1 MTAEAPGGDDGFED
15 DGQSFI
21 SHLVELRTRL
31 LKCVAAILVTFL
43 ALMPFSNELYT
54 GLARPL
60 IDKLGDSSMIATE
73 PAAPFL
79 VPFKLTLFVAAA
91 VAAPFLFFQ
100 AWKFI
105 APGLYAHERRLAGP
119 LIASSTLLFYLGMAF
134 AYYLV
139 FPLMFGFFTAAAPE
153 GVAVMTDISRYLGFV
168 MKIFLAFGLAFEV
181 PIATFLLV
189 RSGIIGVDDLAEKRP
204 YVIVGAF
211 AVGMLLTPPDVVSQF
226 LLAVPVWLLFE
237 LGLVMARVVG
247 RGDRTAR
254 ERDN

>member
-1 MTAEAPGGDDGFED
+1 MGADSPEDAPLDDE
-15 DGQSFI
+15 GQSFI
-21 SHLVELRTRL
+21 SHLVELRARL
-31 LKCVAAILVTFL
+31 LKCVAAVLVVFV
-43 ALMPFSNELYT
+43 ALMPFSNDLYT

-60 IDKLGDSSMIATE
+60 LDKLGGTSMIATE
-73 PAAPFL
+73 VAAPFL

-91 VAAPFLFFQ
+91 VAAPFIFYQ
-100 AWKFI
+100 AWRFI
-105 APGLYAHERRLAGP
+105 APGLYRHERRLAGP
-119 LIASSTLLFYLGMAF
+119 LIASSTALFYLGMVF

-168 MKIFLAFGLAFEV
+168 MKIFLAFGIAFEV

-189 RSGIIGVDDLAEKRP
+189 RSGIVEVDDLAGKRP

-226 LLAVPVWLLFE
+226 LLAIPVWLLFE
-237 LGLVMARVVG
+237 LGLVLARVVG
-247 RGDRTAR
+247 GGPVR
-254 ERDN
+254 EGLDAD